1 MHDERLTAV
10 IVLIVLAVLIIGLRI
25 CSQRLRWQPETVRKA
40 LHIGM
45 GTVAL
50 TFPWIF
56 TRPGPVFALAGIAL
70 GLLLALRY
78 VPMLK
83 ASFGS
88 VIDAVDRVSAGELY
102 FPVGIALSFWLTDGD
117 PLLYGVPILI
127 LTLADAVAA
136 LIGIRY
142 GTRLY
147 TTLDGTKS
155 YQGSLAFFG
164 MAFVCTFVPLM
175 LFSRTG
181 VPEAALIS
189 IIIGVLTMLVE
200 AIAWRGLDNLL
211 LPVVGFL
218 LLDSFLKL
226 DVGELLTNLAA
237 IILLAVIT
245 FLYRARSTLADDA
258 LLTAVFVG
266 YIIWAL
272 GGFIWVYPPLVILLR
287 DKLISYSA
295 LGPDISRHNVQS
307 ILTICM
313 PGLIWLVAAIVADQG
328 GLFYPYVLSFAIHL
342 SILEL
347 TREFYHYPS
356 RSRVVVFL
364 SSVGVGWLMVIP
376 FFFIT
381 HFGQPWL
388 LLGLVAGGPIA
399 LGLSLFMAVQPGID
413 HCPRDLARWLRQGA
427 SAFAASAVG
436 ALLLWLARS
445 YHGHG

>member
-1 MHDERLTAV
+1 MHDQWLAAG
-10 IVLIVLAVLIIGLRI
+10 IVLIALATLIVGLRI
-25 CSQRLRWQPETVRKA
+25 CSQRFGWQPETVRKA

-56 TRPGPVFALAGIAL
+56 TGPWPVFALAGVAL
-70 GLLLALRY
+70 GLLLALRR
-78 VPMLK
+78 VPALK
-83 ASFGS
+83 TSFGS
-88 VIDAVDRVSAGELY
+88 VIDSVDRVSAGELY

-142 GTRLY
+142 GTKRY
-147 TTLDGTKS
+147 ATLDGTKS

-164 MAFVCTFVPLM
+164 MAFACTFVPLM
-175 LFSRTG
+175 LFPRTG
-181 VPEAALIS
+181 VPEAVLIAV
-189 IIIGVLTMLVE
+189 IIGVLTMLVE
-200 AIAWRGLDNLL
+200 AVAWRGLDNLL
-211 LPVVGFL
+211 LPVIGFL

-237 IILLAVIT
+237 IVLLCIIT

-258 LLTAVFVG
+258 LLTAVLVG

-272 GGFIWVYPPLVILLR
+272 GGFIWLYPPLVIFLR

-307 ILTICM
+307 ILTICI
-313 PGLIWLVAAIVADQG
+313 PGLIWLVAAVVSGQG

-347 TREFYHYPS
+347 TREIYHYPS
-356 RSRVVVFL
+356 RSRLTAFL
-364 SSVGVGWLMVIP
+364 SSVGVGWLMFIP

-388 LLGLVAGGPIA
+388 LLGLVGAGPIA
-399 LGLSLFMAVQPGID
+399 LGVSLFMVVQPGID
-413 HCPRDLARWLRQGA
+413 HCPRDLSRWLRQGA
-427 SAFAASAVG
+427 SAFAASAAG
-436 ALLLWLARS
+436 LLLLWLTRS